1 LSPSKWIVVL
11 ALLATAAV
19 VAGVTMWRG
28 WQRSPPA
35 ERVAAEA
42 FGQDPLWDDGKA
54 EFSTYTGT
62 TERYGKPRPTRA
74 SIIVVK
80 EDLVRATLVKSDP
93 GPVPGRT
100 LEALKLNFIADFPT
114 GTYSYHQMATLFFD
128 RTSLV
133 VLKESMSSTEGCGIT
148 FVRLGPARGG
158 AGTFEQQAHSYW
170 DGEADRAT
178 PIRWTADRRPRLF
191 WDALPV
197 SLRTL
202 VARRGAYEVAVWLL
216 PSQVDGRSPIASARP
231 VEARVRVSDGGTI
244 VVPAGS
250 FETRLAEVTSPS
262 GTDRFWFERRF
273 PHTLVQLESAAGRR
287 LLLARTQRIDYWN
300 HRDPG
305 DEKLVE

>member
-1 LSPSKWIVVL
+1 VSRSTWIVVL
-11 ALLATAAV
+11 ALLATVAV
-19 VAGVTMWRG
+19 GFAVWRG
-28 WQRSPPA
+28 WGRRAPA
-35 ERVAAEA
+35 ARVAAEA

-62 TERYGKPRPTRA
+62 TMRYGKPRPTRA
-74 SIIVVK
+74 TMIVVK

-100 LEALKLNFIADFPT
+100 LETLKLNFIADFPT

-133 VLKESMSSTEGCGIT
+133 VLKESMSHTEGCGIT
-148 FVRLGPARGG
+148 YVRLGPARGG
-158 AGTFEQQAHSYW
+158 AGRFEQQAHSYW
-170 DGEADRAT
+170 DGEADRTT
-178 PIRWTADRRPRLF
+178 PILWPADGRPRLF

-197 SLRTL
+197 SLRPF
-202 VARRGAYEVAVWLL
+202 VSRRGAYQETAWLL
-216 PSQVDGRSPIASARP
+216 PSQVAGQSPITSARP

-244 VVPAGS
+244 AVPAGT

-262 GTDRFWFERRF
+262 GIDRFWFDRRF
-273 PHTLVQLESAAGRR
+273 PNTLIRLESAAGRN

-300 HRDPG
+300 HREPG

>member
-1 LSPSKWIVVL
+1 MRLSKWIVAL
-11 ALLATAAV
+11 ALLVVAAA

-28 WQRSPPA
+28 CRRSAPV

-42 FGQDPLWDDGKA
+42 FGLDPLWDDGKA

-62 TERYGKPRPTRA
+62 TMRYGKPRPTRA
-74 SIIVVK
+74 SIVVVK
-80 EDLVRATLVKSDP
+80 EDLVRATLVKSDA

-128 RTSLV
+128 RTSLT
-133 VLKESMSSTEGCGIT
+133 VLKESMSHTEGCGIT

-158 AGTFEQQAHSYW
+158 AGPFEQQAHSYW
-170 DGEADRAT
+170 DGEADRTT
-178 PIRWTADRRPRLF
+178 PITWPAERRPRLL

-197 SLRTL
+197 SLRPF
-202 VARRGAYEVAVWLL
+202 VSRRGAYDQAVWLL
-216 PSQVDGRSPIASARP
+216 PGQVEGRSPLASTRP
-231 VEARVRVSDGGTI
+231 VEARVRVADGDT
-244 VVPAGS
+244 VTVPAGR
-250 FETRLAEVTSPS
+250 FETRMVELTSPS

-273 PHTLVQLESAAGRR
+273 PHTLVRLESAAGRS

-300 HRDPG
+300 HREPG